1 MDRLNDD
8 QLTRLHKIFKR
19 RSDYDHD
26 IFKNFKSD
34 KINVKRDIM
43 ENHINSNDELVDI
56 VNEFISNEYKK
67 ETNVIVKEELFQK
80 IDCDF
85 FIDMDPRIPRNIT
98 DINILR
104 IILDINTITKNMDN
118 DEKDSILNEI
128 SELTKIEEYKALLFK
143 CKVFDDARKNFLKF
157 IDRLKGKYIKI
168 EGYYTCHK
176 CHKKSTVSYQLQ
188 TRSADEQADEI
199 VSCVDCNISWKV

>member
-85 FIDMDPRIPRNIT
+85 FIDMYLLVP
-98 DINILR
+98 L
-104 IILDINTITKNMDN
+104 
-118 DEKDSILNEI
+118 SIVAVVYV
-128 SELTKIEEYKALLFK
+128 SLL
-143 CKVFDDARKNFLKF
+143 L
-157 IDRLKGKYIKI
+157 L
-168 EGYYTCHK
+168 
-176 CHKKSTVSYQLQ
+176 
-188 TRSADEQADEI
+188 
-199 VSCVDCNISWKV
+199 